1 MFKSILC
8 YPCSF
13 FVNLESNLF
22 KKDKQN
28 KKRPII
34 NNMYGHDSILN
45 KIHKEQ
51 MVLFNKRTFGLHTS
65 QFIYNFFCDKMK
77 KTDEEDIPIKSRDE
91 LLDSLVNSK
100 ISLNELD

>member
-13 FVNLESNLF
+13 FTNLNHNTNT
-22 KKDKQN
+22 KDN
-28 KKRPII
+28 KPHKIPII
-34 NNMYGHDSILN
+34 NNMYGHDMILN
-45 KIHKEQ
+45 KINREQ
-51 MVLFNKRTFGLHTS
+51 ITSFNKRSFGLNTS
-65 QFIYNFFCDKMK
+65 KFIYNYFYEMTK
-77 KTDEEDIPIKSRDE
+77 KTDDEYIALKSREE

>member
-13 FVNLESNLF
+13 FVNLESNSF

-45 KIHKEQ
+45 KINREQ
-51 MVLFNKRTFGLHTS
+51 MTSFNKRSFGLNTS
-65 QFIYNFFCDKMK
+65 KFIYNYFYEMTK
-77 KTDEEDIPIKSRDE
+77 KTDDEYITLKSRDE

-100 ISLNELD
+100 ISLNEID

>member
-13 FVNLESNLF
+13 FNLESNTF
-22 KKDKQN
+22 QKN
-28 KKRPII
+28 KHNSKRPII

-45 KIHKEQ
+45 KINREQ
-51 MVLFNKRTFGLHTS
+51 MVLFNKRNFGLNTS
-65 QFIYNFFCDKMK
+65 QFIYNYFYDKMK
-77 KTDEEDIPIKSRDE
+77 KTDEEYIPLKSREE

-100 ISLNELD
+100 ISLNEID

>member
-8 YPCSF
+8 YPCSYLTSLHSTT
-13 FVNLESNLF
+13 NTQDTKMN
-22 KKDKQN
+22 
-28 KKRPII
+28 I

-51 MVLFNKRTFGLHTS
+51 MVLFNKRNFGLNTS
-65 QFIYNFFCDKMK
+65 QFIYNFFYDKMK

-100 ISLNELD
+100 ISLNEID